1 VVAREQSSVQQLV
14 VEEVESVES
23 AAVEQQQEHGHMQ
36 VVKPVEQQEE
46 KHAVSSSNGNG
57 KAKQEKKDSSETTS
71 QGSPAKS
78 VPQAKTVRNLVFVT
92 SEVSLLVSAVISRF
106 NCLPGLRAGGA
117 GWHSRYQ
124 QTSLAG
130 AHVFMS

>member
-1 VVAREQSSVQQLV
+1 VQQLV

-46 KHAVSSSNGNG
+46 KHAVSSSYGNG
-57 KAKQEKKDSSETTS
+57 KAKKEKEDSSDTTA
-71 QGSPAKS
+71 QGSLAKS
-78 VPQAKTVRNLVFVT
+78 VPQAETVRNLVFVT
-92 SEVSLLVSAVISRF
+92 SEVSLSGAVVLSLF

-117 GWHSRYQ
+117 GCEGRQAAAVDQHS
-124 QTSLAG
+124 TSLALSVLG
-130 AHVFMS
+130 TCIV